1 VSCASWSST
10 AVDDPRRWPRRSTGC
25 CLTGETP
32 DRQVHP
38 ALRWLRTECGAR
50 RWAVVGDDYIWPRQT
65 AWVTR
70 RYAAEIALETF
81 VPLGTTEF
89 TPTLRAI
96 EARGCDLVLMAD
108 GLEFNVLAQIAPP

>member
-1 VSCASWSST
+1 
-10 AVDDPRRWPRRSTGC
+10 
-25 CLTGETP
+25 
-32 DRQVHP
+32 
-38 ALRWLRTECGAR
+38 
-50 RWAVVGDDYIWPRQT
+50 
-65 AWVTR
+65 
-70 RYAAEIALETF
+70 